1 MNQLLSGKLDG
12 AIVSMAELSTLTSSV
27 EAYDLINWSLQHK
40 IYVSSIGPLI
50 LNQNLLTACHIGPHS
65 IY

>member
-1 MNQLLSGKLDG
+1 MNLLLSGKLDG
-12 AIVSMAELSTLTSSV
+12 AIVSVAELSTLTSTV
-27 EAYDLINWSLQHK
+27 EVSDLINWSLQHK

-50 LNQNLLTACHIGPHS
+50 LDQNLLTAGHIGPHS